1 VVCFTQEAP
10 IIILKLDT
18 IITSCPERWH
28 EGAEITMLDAILDER
43 LDIMSN
49 ANDLVSHIVKRCI
62 NFTEEPN
69 KVGLGERYAKT
80 FARAVVSAVCLK
92 DSWIRIAKLTTA
104 QSIKE
109 ASYYASVT
117 KAISAGVA
125 NAMSIG
131 EDIGLLQETK
141 DIRDELNMLRHVLR
155 DQINMVAICKYS
167 KWAQSDLDFNTD
179 ELEMRLR
186 KIERMDEDA
195 ERVEKSVSFSTSKY
209 VPWLTIIVVPPSGPQ
224 TKTEQC

>member
-1 VVCFTQEAP
+1 
-10 IIILKLDT
+10 
-18 IITSCPERWH
+18 
-28 EGAEITMLDAILDER
+28 
-43 LDIMSN
+43 
-49 ANDLVSHIVKRCI
+49 
-62 NFTEEPN
+62 
-69 KVGLGERYAKT
+69 
-80 FARAVVSAVCLK
+80 
-92 DSWIRIAKLTTA
+92 
-104 QSIKE
+104 
-109 ASYYASVT
+109 
-117 KAISAGVA
+117 
-125 NAMSIG
+125 MSIG

-167 KWAQSDLDFNTD
+167 HWAQSHLDFNTD

-209 VPWLTIIVVPPSGPQ
+209 VPWLIIIVVPPSGPQ